1 MAIYDGEQVKI
12 NFIVVVYATPPALTV
27 TLKSLG
33 SIDFSKFRITQS
45 LSIWDNSAEGF
56 GKDAIPDINGGVSYY
71 HNGRN
76 ERLSVVYN
84 KIVADSEGSQYFIVL
99 DDDSEITEEY
109 ICSLFGFF
117 SSGIPVGIPRILFK
131 RDLISPGMVQGVRG
145 KQISNEHLRVGS
157 KDSKDLV
164 AMMSGTIIHRQ
175 VFDTGLRFDERLSFY
190 GIDTKFFI
198 DYAKRYSKIFILDAV
213 LIHNSALRERGQTYE
228 SRVKR
233 LKNLVLS
240 RLYVFDHVSN
250 FRLKILIYLFF
261 FCMKTIVREKNIQ
274 YISLLGL
281 FSKILKSQD

>member
-1 MAIYDGEQVKI
+1 M
-12 NFIVVVYATPPALTV
+12 
-27 TLKSLG
+27 
-33 SIDFSKFRITQS
+33 
-45 LSIWDNSAEGF
+45 
-56 GKDAIPDINGGVSYY
+56 
-71 HNGRN
+71 
-76 ERLSVVYN
+76 
-84 KIVADSEGSQYFIVL
+84 
-99 DDDSEITEEY
+99 
-109 ICSLFGFF
+109 
-117 SSGIPVGIPRILFK
+117 
-131 RDLISPGMVQGVRG
+131 QGVRG
-145 KQISNEHLRVGS
+145 KQISNEHLRGGS

-175 VFDTGLRFDERLSFY
+175 VFDAGLRFDERLSFY